1 MSKRKFLKLLEA
13 AQADNDEEAVKKAE
27 GARFKVFTIEYV
39 IKKLIDYGEE
49 QARKIVV
56 EVASWKLQ
64 TTENVIKAL
73 LINNMDDVAM

>member
-1 MSKRKFLKLLEA
+1 
-13 AQADNDEEAVKKAE
+13 
-27 GARFKVFTIEYV
+27 V

>member
-56 EVASWKLQ
+56 
-64 TTENVIKAL
+64 
-73 LINNMDDVAM
+73 